1 MIITAFITNKNNPN
15 VRIVAGMVKKTNIG
29 FKKAFNNAKTIA
41 TIKAL

>member
-1 MIITAFITNKNNPN
+1 MIITALMTNKNNPN
-15 VRIVAGMVKKTNIG
+15 VRMVAGMVKNTNMG